1 MRTQAKRNLPGKD
14 RQEQAALIVAALR
27 LDVVGLRAKG
37 LVGALG
43 SRNWPVVG
51 FTFNELTK
59 EPEDANVDAER
70 LRLCSL
76 IDTQQMLITEGRA
89 SLKALKR
96 KLCALDRSQS
106 STSTLSLS
114 EANDTILASEPP
126 GRWTN
131 GAIQFS
137 TTSTDASKVLSYLD
151 DRNNYDFMGHLVVG
165 SHKLGGFSNESRSQA
180 DRHNA
185 ARQWQHSTIFP
196 HSVLKEACTKI
207 PGFKALLG
215 ASALLP
221 VQTHAGRKLVALH
234 AIALDQTSRLTRFRE
249 HDDLDEEFEDV
260 SRQVPPLQPPR
271 PPVRDRKVVFTAI
284 ISLAGGVTSVQIP
297 GKQGGEVHFGRKSG
311 SGVIFQ
317 SALTHAT
324 ATSGKGI
331 RKLTIFFGYFLCV
344 TQ

>member
-76 IDTQQMLITEGRA
+76 IDTQEILITEGRA

-106 STSTLSLS
+106 STCTLSLS

-151 DRNNYDFMGHLVVG
+151 DRNNYDFKGHLVVG

-221 VQTHAGRKLVALH
+221 VHHTASLGYEHRGSTEKRRERHLASVNASLLVPVEGGQLRQLETDISHARTAGPGFQPLGHLPRCTDQCVAAPLK
-234 AIALDQTSRLTRFRE
+234 ARGGSVVRLRF
-249 HDDLDEEFEDV
+249 F
-260 SRQVPPLQPPR
+260 
-271 PPVRDRKVVFTAI
+271 A
-284 ISLAGGVTSVQIP
+284 
-297 GKQGGEVHFGRKSG
+297 
-311 SGVIFQ
+311 
-317 SALTHAT
+317 
-324 ATSGKGI
+324 
-331 RKLTIFFGYFLCV
+331 
-344 TQ
+344 

>member
-1 MRTQAKRNLPGKD
+1 
-14 RQEQAALIVAALR
+14 V
-27 LDVVGLRAKG
+27 KG
-37 LVGALG
+37 LFKKHAGVALAPKELR
-43 SRNWPVVG
+43 SS
-51 FTFNELTK
+51 FITFLRSGHNS
-59 EPEDANVDAER
+59 DAD
-70 LRLCSL
+70 
-76 IDTQQMLITEGRA
+76 
-89 SLKALKR
+89 
-96 KLCALDRSQS
+96 
-106 STSTLSLS
+106 
-114 EANDTILASEPP
+114 PP
-126 GRWTN
+126 PA
-131 GAIQFS
+131 AIQFS